1 MSGVTPQFGSNG
13 HFAGKS
19 RKLHVGELV
28 RNYASAWRVEQLEGE
43 AKLAEG
49 SGGEARRKSKRKR
62 EERLKV
68 KAAA

>member
-1 MSGVTPQFGSNG
+1 MSVVTLQFGSNG
-13 HFAGKS
+13 RFAGKS

-49 SGGEARRKSKRKR
+49 SGEKPGGSLNVSAKN
-62 EERLKV
+62 
-68 KAAA
+68 A